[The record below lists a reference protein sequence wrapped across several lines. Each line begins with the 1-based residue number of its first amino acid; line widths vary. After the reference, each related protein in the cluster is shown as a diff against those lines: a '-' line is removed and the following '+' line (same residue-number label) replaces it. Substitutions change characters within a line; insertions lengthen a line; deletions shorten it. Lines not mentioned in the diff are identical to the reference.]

1 MITLDLREERCP
13 LALLLAK
20 RNIAKLTI
28 GERLDILVTDSSS
41 MGDIISYIE
50 RQPHTMKLDNLE
62 NWYCITVI
70 MEK

>member
-1 MITLDLREERCP
+1 MTTLDLRKERCP

-20 RNIAKLTI
+20 RNVVKLTS

-41 MGDIISYIE
+41 MNDIISYLEKQSYI
-50 RQPHTMKLDNLE
+50 MKLDNLE
-62 NWYCITVI
+62 NGYCITVT

>member
-1 MITLDLREERCP
+1 MTTLDLRKERCP

-20 RNIAKLTI
+20 RNVVKLAS

-41 MGDIISYIE
+41 MNDIISYLEKQSYI
-50 RQPHTMKLDNLE
+50 MKLDNLE
-62 NWYCITVI
+62 NWYCITVT

>member
-20 RNIAKLTI
+20 RNVAKLTS

-41 MGDIISYIE
+41 MNDIISYLDK
-50 RQPHTMKLDNLE
+50 QPYKVELDNLE
-62 NWYCITVI
+62 NWYCITVT

>member
-13 LALLLAK
+13 LVLLLAK
-20 RNIAKLTI
+20 RNVAKLTS

-41 MGDIISYIE
+41 MNDIISYLGK
-50 RQPHTMKLDNLE
+50 QPYTVELDNLE
-62 NWYCITVI
+62 NWYCITVT